1 VLFSLDY
8 YINLFFKFLLDYP
21 LQKNIIFFRDLG
33 IEDWIITVEKMN
45 NFTISRNFY
54 TFDEI
59 WFVEHYP
66 IFTQGELN
74 KKKDNIIFIDNI
86 PLVDTDRGGQIT
98 YHGPGQQILY
108 FLIDLKRRKISIRQL
123 IDIMQKTVIETL
135 NTFSIKSYTKKKS
148 PGVYINKKK
157 ICSLGLRI
165 KKGATLHGLALNVDM
180 NLKPF
185 DYIYPCGD
193 VNIKMTQIKDFY
205 LDVQLKDIKMILIE
219 KLSMFLEVAIINHKY
234 KKIE

>member
-1 VLFSLDY
+1 LD
-8 YINLFFKFLLDYP
+8 DP
-21 LQKNIIFFRDLG
+21 LQRKIIFFRNLG
-33 IEDWIITVEKMN
+33 IEDWLITVEKMN
-45 NFTISRNFY
+45 NFTISRNVY

-66 IFTQGELN
+66 IFTQGQLN
-74 KKKDNIIFIDNI
+74 QKKENIIFPNNI
-86 PLVDTDRGGQIT
+86 PLVNTDRGGQIT

-108 FLIDLKRRKISIRQL
+108 FLIDLKRRKISVRQL

-135 NTFSIKSYTKKKS
+135 NTFSIKAYTKKKS

-185 DYIYPCGD
+185 NYIHPCGD

-205 LDVQLKDIKMILIE
+205 SNVQFKDIQMILIE
-219 KLSMFLEVAIINHKY
+219 KLSILLEVFIINHNH
-234 KKIE
+234 KKLNKLNKL